1 MRRLVVYVGYD
12 KKSRT
17 VLRRVR
23 RYKDWFDEV
32 TIVQIPESR
41 QAVLDRLSIPSV
53 VIEEIK

>member
-1 MRRLVVYVGYD
+1 VRRLVVYVGYD
-12 KKSRT
+12 KKSRS

>member
-1 MRRLVVYVGYD
+1 VRRLVVYVGYD

>member
-12 KKSRT
+12 KKSRS

-32 TIVQIPESR
+32 TIVQVPESR